1 MSEKQTPLTRQY
13 NQIKK
18 KYPDTV
24 LLFRLGDFFETFE
37 DDAVITAKVC
47 GITLTK
53 RNNGGAEETPLAGF
67 PHHQLDNYLPKL
79 VRAGYRVAVCEQLE
93 DPKQARGIVRRDV
106 VEVVTP
112 GVAFNDKLLEARRN
126 TYLAALARERGGE
139 IVGASCIDV
148 STGEFFTAETPLAE
162 LSTLLETLQPAEI
175 LLAKSAVE
183 ALQPHIRAAFP
194 ADAQPAQTRLE
205 DWMFEERF
213 ARETLLRHFKT
224 QNLKGFGIEE
234 MRAGV
239 QAAGAAL
246 HYAHE
251 TQKGRLPHV
260 RRVSYFNPSEY
271 MTLDFATKRNLEIT
285 FNMRDASREGTLIG
299 ILDKTETPMGG
310 RLFKKW
316 ITRPLRSLEAI
327 AERREAVSALVS
339 NDALR
344 AALKAELS
352 QVGDLERIM
361 AKISTARATP
371 RDIVFLGKALA
382 RLPKIRDLCLQLQC
396 PPLERIARDFEDVSK
411 TVKQI
416 QSAFVEEPPAN
427 VGGGGVFRE
436 GFAPE
441 LDEIIQAMYS
451 GKNWIADYQEKER
464 AATGIPSLKVGF
476 TGVFGYYIEI
486 SNAHKAKV
494 PANRYDR
501 KQTLANAERYTT
513 PELKK
518 MEAAILGAEE
528 RLAEVER
535 EVFARVR
542 ANVAEATAEVQ
553 KNATLIAALDCLYGF
568 AVAARQYEYIAPT
581 MDDSERLHIENGRHP
596 VVERLLPPGERYTP
610 NSTTMDDE
618 HGRLHIITGPN
629 MSGKSSYLRQVGLI
643 TLLAHCGSFV
653 PATAAHIGL
662 VDRIFTRVG
671 AQDNIVAG
679 ESTFLVEMQ
688 EAANIVNNATR
699 KSLILLDEVGR
710 GTATFDG
717 IAIAWAIAEYL
728 HDVAQAKTLFATHYH
743 EMTSIVERLPL
754 ARNYKADV
762 REVGNSIV
770 FTRRIQRG
778 TADHSFGIHVAEMAG
793 LPESITS
800 RARLVMKALENDN
813 AFASVFSAVSL
824 AAGGSIASEREAS
837 KPEISESAAKK
848 PSFASNNQ
856 AKLAAVPA
864 SATAAQKRED
874 DEMQFSL
881 FEIRDDKIRERLRAT
896 DLNALTPIQAL
907 AFLAE
912 LKAMA
917 EG

>member
-1 MSEKQTPLTRQY
+1 MSEKQTPLMRQY
-13 NQIKK
+13 SQIKK
-18 KYPDTV
+18 KHPDTV

-37 DDAVITAKVC
+37 EDAVITAKVC

-53 RNNGGAEETPLAGF
+53 RNNGSAEETPLAGF

-79 VRAGYRVAVCEQLE
+79 VRAGHRVAVCEQLE

-112 GVAFNDKLLEARRN
+112 GVAFNDKLLDARRN
-126 TYLAALARERGGE
+126 TYLAALAC
-139 IVGASCIDV
+139 VGDRAGDVAGVSCIDV
-148 STGEFFTAETPLAE
+148 STGEFFTAETPLSE
-162 LSTLLETLQPAEI
+162 LAALLETLQPAEI
-175 LLAKSAVE
+175 LLAKGLAE
-183 ALQPHIRAAFP
+183 RLQPHIYAAFP
-194 ADAQPAQTRLE
+194 ADAQPLQTRLE

-234 MRAGV
+234 LRAGV

-260 RRVSYFNPSEY
+260 RRVSNFNPSEY
-271 MTLDFATKRNLEIT
+271 MALDFATKRNLEIT
-285 FNMRDASREGTLIG
+285 FSMRDASREGTLIG

-327 AERREAVSALVS
+327 AERREAVETLARNDSA
-339 NDALR
+339 R
-344 AALKAELS
+344 AALKSELS
-352 QVGDLERIM
+352 QMGDLERLM
-361 AKISTARATP
+361 AKVSTARANP
-371 RDIVFLGKALA
+371 RDMTALGKTLA
-382 RLPKIRDLCLQLQC
+382 RLPNVKNICTELGSPYL
-396 PPLERIARDFEDVSK
+396 ARLIGALEDVSRL
-411 TVKQI
+411 VDLM

-441 LDEIIQAMYS
+441 LDEIAQAMYS

-464 AATGIPSLKVGF
+464 AATGISSLKVGF

-494 PANRYDR
+494 PARYDR

-518 MEAAILGAEE
+518 MEAKILGAEE

-535 EVFARVR
+535 ETFAHLR
-542 ANVAEATAEVQ
+542 AKVAESAADVQ
-553 KNATLIAALDCLYGF
+553 KNASIVAAIDCLYGF
-568 AVAARQYEYIAPT
+568 AVAARQYDYVAPT
-581 MDDSERLHIENGRHP
+581 MDDSEVLRIENGRHP

-653 PATAAHIGL
+653 PASAAHIGL
-662 VDRIFTRVG
+662 MDRIFTRVG

-728 HDVAQAKTLFATHYH
+728 HDAAQAKTLFATHYH

-762 REVGNSIV
+762 QEVGNSIV

-793 LPESITS
+793 LPETIIS
-800 RARLVMKALENDN
+800 RARIVMQALENDKVI
-813 AFASVFSAVSL
+813 APVLAPIFAPAL
-824 AAGGSIASEREAS
+824 ATAI
-837 KPEISESAAKK
+837 PMDISMDIPPVAA
-848 PSFASNNQ
+848 Q
-856 AKLAAVPA
+856 T
-864 SATAAQKRED
+864 SATQRKATAKD
-874 DEMQFSL
+874 DEPQFSL
-881 FEIRDDKIRERLRAT
+881 FEIRDDKIRERLRTT
-896 DLNALTPIQAL
+896 DINALTPIQAL
-907 AFLAE
+907 TFLAE
-912 LKAMA
+912 LKAMT
-917 EG
+917 EE